1 MMKTKIALAVLLAAF
16 ALAPASAA
24 KPKKNGKPASSKSI
38 KSIKPTRGKAAKPE
52 AVPVVVATAAA
63 VAVSSTPA
71 ERKSDRWMDST
82 SQRFLN
88 ALWKLDPESAIS
100 SGKFDGAAGL
110 TIPNA
115 ATRAHRITF
124 ADEWLQKFGTI
135 DARQLSSKQ
144 RTDLALVLNKVKADR
159 WHLTTLREHEWNPAL
174 YNIAQPID
182 LILTT
187 DYAAKPQRLRTLLK
201 RIANVPAYYLAAQ
214 ASLVNPT
221 HEHTQLAIAQA
232 PGVMTVLADLGKAAQ
247 ESILTQQE
255 KAIFAQR
262 IANAGSAL
270 IGYLDF
276 LTDLD
281 KRQQATHSARAFR
294 LGKDL
299 YETKFGFDI
308 QSASTAEQTYQKALG
323 AREEL
328 LGRMDKLADEL
339 WTKTMG
345 SAAKPADRTRKIGMV
360 IDKLSASHVARED
373 FFPEIRRQIGQL
385 QEFVVKNNLLNLD
398 PKRPLEVRETPL
410 YQRGIAGAS
419 IDAPGPYRPQ
429 DRTFYN
435 VTPLD
440 SLTAQEAESTLREY
454 NTWILQILNIHEA
467 IPGHYAQLVYA
478 NKSPS
483 LIKSLFGNGAMIEG
497 WAVYAERMMLESG
510 YGDNAPEM
518 WLMYAKWNLR
528 SVTNTILDYGVHVQ
542 GMTQPQAM
550 DLLVRQAF
558 QTPAEAGEK
567 WRRVQL
573 SSVQLTSYFSGY
585 SEIMELREQRKQA
598 LGSKFV
604 LKDFHEQFLGY
615 GNAPVKVI
623 RELMQ

>member
-1 MMKTKIALAVLLAAF
+1 MMKTKIALAVLLTTF

-24 KPKKNGKPASSKSI
+24 KPKKAAKQSSSKVV
-38 KSIKPTRGKAAKPE
+38 KAAHAKAAKAPPAKAAEVE
-52 AVPVVVATAAA
+52 AAP
-63 VAVSSTPA
+63 VAVSSAPA

-82 SQRFLN
+82 SQQFLN
-88 ALWKLDPESAIS
+88 ALWKIDPESAIT
-100 SGKFDGAAGL
+100 SGKFDGAANL

-115 ATRAHRITF
+115 AHRTREIAF
-124 ADEWLQKFGTI
+124 ADEWLQRFGKI
-135 DARQLSSKQ
+135 DARQLSAKQ
-144 RTDLALVLNKVKADR
+144 RTDLALLVNKVKADR
-159 WHLTTLREHEWNPAL
+159 WRLATLREHEWNPAL

-182 LILTT
+182 LVLSTE
-187 DYAAKPQRLRTLLK
+187 YAAKPQRLRTLLK
-201 RIANVPAYYLAAQ
+201 RIANVPTYYQAAQ
-214 ASLVNPT
+214 ASIVNPT

-232 PGVMTVLADLGKAAQ
+232 PGVITVLADLGKAAQ
-247 ESILTQQE
+247 ESILTAQE

-276 LTDLD
+276 LYALD
-281 KRQQATHSARAFR
+281 KRQQEQHTARSFR
-294 LGKDL
+294 IGKDL
-299 YETKFGFDI
+299 YEAKFGFDI
-308 QSASTAEQTYQKALG
+308 QSASSAEQTYRKALA

-328 LGRMDKLADEL
+328 LVRMNGLADEL

-345 SAAKPADRTRKIGMV
+345 GAAKPADRTRKIGMV
-360 IDKLSASHVARED
+360 IDKLSASHVAREN
-373 FFPEIRRQIGQL
+373 FFPEIRRQITQL
-385 QEFVVKNNLLNLD
+385 QDFVVKNNLLTLD
-398 PKRPLEVRETPL
+398 PRRPLEVRETPL
-410 YQRGIAGAS
+410 YQRGVAGAS
-419 IDAPGPYRPQ
+419 VDAPGPYRPQ

-435 VTPLD
+435 VTPLTGM
-440 SLTAQEAESTLREY
+440 TAQEAESSLREY

-467 IPGHYAQLVYA
+467 VPGHYAQLVYA

-483 LIKSLFGNGAMIEG
+483 LVKSLFGNGAMVEG

-518 WLMYAKWNLR
+518 WLMYCKWNLR

-558 QTPAEAGEK
+558 QTPAEAAEK

-598 LGSKFV
+598 LGPRFV
-604 LKDFHEQFLGY
+604 LKDFHEQFLSY

-623 RELMQ
+623 KELMQ

>member
-24 KPKKNGKPASSKSI
+24 KSKKNGKPASSKSI
-38 KSIKPTRGKAAKPE
+38 KSAKPAKPARGKAVKPE
-52 AVPVVVATAAA
+52 AAP
-63 VAVSSTPA
+63 VAVDLSSVPT

-124 ADEWLQKFGTI
+124 ADEWLQRFGKI

-144 RTDLALVLNKVKADR
+144 RTDLTLVLNKVKADR
-159 WHLTTLREHEWNPAL
+159 WHLATLREHEWNPAL

-187 DYAAKPQRLRTLLK
+187 DYAAKPQRLRTLLR

-281 KRQQATHSARAFR
+281 KRQQATHSARSFR

-410 YQRGIAGAS
+410 YQRGVAGAS

-435 VTPLD
+435 VTPLT